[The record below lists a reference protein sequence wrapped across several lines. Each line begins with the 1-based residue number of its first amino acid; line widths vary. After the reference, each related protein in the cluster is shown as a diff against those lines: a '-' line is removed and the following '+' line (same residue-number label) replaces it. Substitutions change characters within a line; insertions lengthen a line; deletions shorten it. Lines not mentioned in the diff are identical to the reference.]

1 MFESPVKMM
10 RRQDEMDGM
19 KERGEIVLSRLQR
32 NVEMF
37 KLALLG

>member
-1 MFESPVKMM
+1 M

-19 KERGEIVLSRLQR
+19 KERGEIVLIRLQR